1 MNRLQIARKILISKA
16 GVFFTHSS
24 NKEPPPYSQLPNLTL
39 LLLTYESIYQYKAT
53 RIRPLTS
60 VCYDRS

>member
-24 NKEPPPYSQLPNLTL
+24 NKEPPPYSQLPNLTEL
-39 LLLTYESIYQYKAT
+39 SPAPEHMSPYISIKQLES
-53 RIRPLTS
+53 
-60 VCYDRS
+60 DH